1 MKCPNCHFENKK
13 YLYKYKN
20 FKSNEFD
27 LRCTSLQYQ
36 KPNLVKCEKCDLIFS
51 ELLNLK
57 FENLYE
63 DVEDKLYIDQIPF
76 KKNTLNLL

>member
-1 MKCPNCHFENKK
+1 MH
-13 YLYKYKN
+13 
-20 FKSNEFD
+20 KS
-27 LRCTSLQYQ
+27 SVP

-63 DVEDKLYIDQIPF
+63 DVEDKLY
-76 KKNTLNLL
+76 